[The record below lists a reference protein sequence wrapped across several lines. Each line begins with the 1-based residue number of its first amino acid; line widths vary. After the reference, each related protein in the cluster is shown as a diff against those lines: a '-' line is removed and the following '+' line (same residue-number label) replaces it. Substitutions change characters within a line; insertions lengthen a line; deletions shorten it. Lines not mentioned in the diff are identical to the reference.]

1 MNSIGHTYAPV
12 AQKNTQQSD
21 VNSKDDK
28 VFKRRT
34 ESQNK
39 AMHKYFEEVADE
51 LNKAGIEPAI
61 FLQNFRISHTK
72 ESVKDIFR
80 QIGRQKFRKDS
91 TSLLTT
97 GEMNEIIKEFDRHL
111 GGFGIL
117 MDFPSAEL
125 ENLKQTYG
133 LDTKK

>member
-1 MNSIGHTYAPV
+1 MNSIGHTYASV
-12 AQKNTQQSD
+12 AQKKTQQSD

-51 LNKAGIEPAI
+51 LNNAGIEPAI

-72 ESVKDIFR
+72 ESIKDIFR

-117 MDFPSAEL
+117 MDFPSE
-125 ENLKQTYG
+125 ENQQLMKFYE
-133 LDTKK
+133 KERI